1 MLRRAARAAMNAAR
15 ASAPR
20 AHPRAS
26 GETFGSGRRW
36 RACAA
41 DAREPSSRANAAA
54 ARDATPASRP
64 SPENLVRAGAPV
76 EFDQAAELVFSE
88 TRRRLGWDWHL
99 WHLFLACWPP
109 GLLYLFARHVET
121 GDETL
126 QLERANVAAAVAAAA
141 DADATDATRAT
152 HARRNPALPAAASS
166 ASAND
171 ETFDDLRRRM
181 LEMETFLP
189 LLREQRRRW
198 LDAKEAGDDATDGD
212 GGGADG
218 RADAREEDEESRRAG
233 GFAFARRRSRIAT
246 WFRRGGR
253 RAAEDGGCR

>member
-88 TRRRLGWDWHL
+88 TRRQLGWDWHL

-141 DADATDATRAT
+141 DADATDAT

-212 GGGADG
+212 GGGAGG
-218 RADAREEDEESRRAG
+218 RVDAREEVEESRRAG
-233 GFAFARRRSRIAT
+233 EFARWRSRIAT

-253 RAAEDGGCR
+253 RVAEDRGCR

>member
-218 RADAREEDEESRRAG
+218 RVDAREEVEESRPAG
-233 GFAFARRRSRIAT
+233 GFARRRSRIAT

>member
-15 ASAPR
+15 ASA

-54 ARDATPASRP
+54 ARDATPATRP

-88 TRRRLGWDWHL
+88 TRRQLGWDWHL

-141 DADATDATRAT
+141 DAGDRRDARGTRA
-152 HARRNPALPAAASS
+152 
-166 ASAND
+166 
-171 ETFDDLRRRM
+171 
-181 LEMETFLP
+181 
-189 LLREQRRRW
+189 
-198 LDAKEAGDDATDGD
+198 
-212 GGGADG
+212 
-218 RADAREEDEESRRAG
+218 
-233 GFAFARRRSRIAT
+233 
-246 WFRRGGR
+246 
-253 RAAEDGGCR
+253 

>member
-1 MLRRAARAAMNAAR
+1 M
-15 ASAPR
+15 
-20 AHPRAS
+20 
-26 GETFGSGRRW
+26 
-36 RACAA
+36 
-41 DAREPSSRANAAA
+41 
-54 ARDATPASRP
+54 
-64 SPENLVRAGAPV
+64 
-76 EFDQAAELVFSE
+76 
-88 TRRRLGWDWHL
+88 DWHL

-141 DADATDATRAT
+141 DADATGRRARLTRDVIP
-152 HARRNPALPAAASS
+152 RSPAASS

-218 RADAREEDEESRRAG
+218 RVDAREEDEESRRAG
-233 GFAFARRRSRIAT
+233 GFARRRVDSRRGFAEVGGASRRTGDVDDDGRWRRRRRRSRSESNLNLNESELRRSRGRAT
-246 WFRRGGR
+246 RPARRGMRMPAPTTSLKGYYR
-253 RAAEDGGCR
+253 QIETTASVEGAPR

>member
-88 TRRRLGWDWHL
+88 TRRQLGWDWHL

-152 HARRNPALPAAASS
+152 HARRDPALPAAASS

-218 RADAREEDEESRRAG
+218 RVDAREEDEESRRAG
-233 GFAFARRRSRIAT
+233 GSRGGGVDS
-246 WFRRGGR
+246 RRGFAEVGGASR
-253 RAAEDGGCR
+253 RTGM